1 MQGELFQAE
10 TTWFHLFKTMID
22 GGDAAKMG
30 PYAFTIY
37 CVIKSHTNFTTGLA
51 FPSIETIAD
60 KSGISVRKVKEEL
73 QTLENMGYITKVREG
88 RKNLYTLR
96 EKVEILD
103 KKTGRPAAVAMWDY
117 LPTTV
122 KNAMADLE
130 RVVMEGDF
138 NGVKLIHIDK
148 LHVEIKQVVTGG
160 TGIQFNEADLSKLPT
175 DIQETLRSIRDSIKD
190 DEEPSC

>member
-37 CVIKSHTNFTTGLA
+37 CVIKSHTNFATGLA

-73 QTLENMGYITKVREG
+73 QALEQMGYITKVREG

-103 KKTGRPAAVAMWDY
+103 KATGRPAAVAMWDY
-117 LPTTV
+117 LPDTV
-122 KNAMADLE
+122 KDAVSDL
-130 RVVMEGDF
+130 RNVVMKGDL
-138 NGVKLIHIDK
+138 NGAKIIHIEN
-148 LHVEIKQVVTGG
+148 LHVEIKQMVTGG
-160 TGIQFNEADLSKLPT
+160 TAFQFNDADLNKLSP
-175 DIQETLRSIRDSIKD
+175 EMRESLEAIRASIK
-190 DEEPSC
+190 ERRSSC